1 MLKSLGFERYQSP
14 EDMISDT
21 VAARVRSNAAKRPAN
36 GHRAPDPVRARSVT
50 SRPAPPAVAGD
61 VMAQLVP
68 GVKRVRTDQRSSGTL
83 QGAEDAEV
91 QRRRAELARAEV
103 VHDAQREALDAR
115 ERELDARQTH
125 LAEEAARLD
134 ALAAALET
142 KGQELATA
150 LESFGQARAAFVA
163 EQQLRAEVATK
174 PNVGELLRERG
185 LRGLDEAQRAL
196 GALAQGHA
204 LGALVKELA
213 VTDEDGFRKVLAERL
228 VLVGGELPEGLNVP
242 GVSVSPDRADLPGA
256 QVLARTSKKLSEQ
269 WMLFGFR
276 SVTIAGM
283 PPRWHGLVRA
293 LVDSRVT
300 LVFVPPPTSLPD
312 RLGPAEA
319 WFAWGAP
326 LTDDTRER
334 AYWIPSEGSLVLWLQ
349 RATTALTGGG

>member
-1 MLKSLGFERYQSP
+1 MGIRVRKLARELRQSPRDVLQLLKSLGFERYQSP

-21 VAARVRSNAAKRPAN
+21 VAARVRSNAAKRPTN
-36 GHRAPDPVRARSVT
+36 GHRAPDPVRARST
-50 SRPAPPAVAGD
+50 TPRPPPKASGGD

-68 GVKRVRTDQRSSGTL
+68 GVKRVRTDQRTSGTL

-91 QRRRAELARAEV
+91 QRRRAELVRAETA
-103 VHDAQREALDAR
+103 HRAHGEALDTR
-115 ERELDARQTH
+115 ERELDARQSH
-125 LAEEAARLD
+125 LAEEATRLD
-134 ALAAALET
+134 ALAAALEG
-142 KGQELATA
+142 KDQELASA
-150 LESFGQARAAFVA
+150 VEAFEQARAAFVT
-163 EQQLRAEVATK
+163 EQQLRTEVATK
-174 PNVGELLRERG
+174 PNVVELLRERG

-196 GALAQGHA
+196 GALASGHA
-204 LGALVKELA
+204 LGPLVKDLA
-213 VTDEDGFRKVLAERL
+213 VTDEEGFRKALAERL
-228 VLVGGELPEGLNVP
+228 ILVGGDLPEGLTVP

-256 QVLARTSKKLSEQ
+256 DVLARTAKRLSEQ

-300 LVFVPPPTSLPD
+300 LVFVPPPTSAPE

-326 LTDDTRER
+326 LTDR
-334 AYWIPSEGSLVLWLQ
+334 A
-349 RATTALTGGG
+349 